1 MKEDKKEHNCG
12 SCVDACANPPVGEIL
27 LDIDLLRREHSTVL
41 AACLSS
47 CIFPSLFKYMSPKF
61 FLFEVFFPFFFFLL
75 TEKRCPSF
83 SPRGAGVSLPPL
95 YSVIYL
101 HLLLELTRPGL
112 LLFGGCLTT
121 LKSPPHPSL
130 MGAEMASEVMLMLF
144 YTVTLLLQPLSQPAL
159 HRENVLAGLL

>member
-1 MKEDKKEHNCG
+1 ML
-12 SCVDACANPPVGEIL
+12 VQIL
-27 LDIDLLRREHSTVL
+27 LWVKSCWTSTCCEGSTAL
-41 AACLSS
+41 SLQLACLPASFLRFLNTCLPNSS
-47 CIFPSLFKYMSPKF
+47 FLKYF
-61 FLFEVFFPFFFFLL
+61 FLSFFFLL